1 MTLGRSEPHG
11 VASGAMKNALV
22 RLWRFCQTPQGL
34 KVVRYTMVS
43 MISALTS
50 LVILT
55 IVYGVLRLWS
65 EVVSTLFANIMAGFP
80 SYYLNR
86 RWVWRKGGRSHIWR
100 ELLPFWVM
108 SITGIGFALYTATLA
123 HNFADAHHL
132 QHLARTVLVVGA
144 NIAAFGILWILK
156 FLILNRLFA
165 EIADAEVGVETD
177 SIYAGSGSAET
188 LPSADPS
195 PRDVV

>member
-1 MTLGRSEPHG
+1 M
-11 VASGAMKNALV
+11 A
-22 RLWRFCQTPQGL
+22 RLWEYSRTPEGL
-34 KVVRYTMVS
+34 KILRYTMVS
-43 MISALTS
+43 IISAATS

-55 IVYGVLRLWS
+55 IVYGALQLWN

-86 RWVWRKGGRSHIWR
+86 RWVWRKGGRSHVWR

-123 HNFADAHHL
+123 RNFADSHHL
-132 QHLARTVLVVGA
+132 QHLGRTVLVVGA
-144 NIAAFGILWILK
+144 NVAAFGILWLLK

-165 EIADAEVGVETD
+165 EIADAEVGFDKDSET
-177 SIYAGSGSAET
+177 IYAGNRPQDLES
-188 LPSADPS
+188 S
-195 PRDVV
+195 PESTPQNDE

>member
-1 MTLGRSEPHG
+1 
-11 VASGAMKNALV
+11 MKEAVV
-22 RLWRFCQTPQGL
+22 RLWRLSQTPQGL

-43 MISALTS
+43 IISALTS

-55 IVYGVLRLWS
+55 IVFGVLRLWG
-65 EVVSTLFANIMAGFP
+65 EVFSTLFANIMAGIP

-86 RWVWRKGGRSHIWR
+86 RWVWGKGGRSHIWR

-108 SITGIGFALYTATLA
+108 SITGIGFALYTSSLA
-123 HNFADAHHL
+123 HNFAVQHDL
-132 QHLARTVLVVGA
+132 PHLARTVLVVGA

-165 EIADAEVGVETD
+165 QIADAEVG
-177 SIYAGSGSAET
+177 AEAEA
-188 LPSADPS
+188 PEAEAAEAEAAEAEA
-195 PRDVV
+195 